1 MPIIENMPNSLYQA
15 SEGISKSGLDLI
27 ARSPAHYRY
36 AAKREPSRAMEIG
49 TAIHTAILEP
59 DRFASDYMILRD
71 VTARTASAYK
81 DAVKQFGSERV
92 LTGPEADK
100 VAGMQE
106 SVWANPEAR
115 DFLRNQHCRREL
127 SIFTN
132 DPVTGVFLKV
142 RFDATVGVAG
152 LDLKKTQ
159 DCRPEKFIRSVWDYR
174 YHVQQAFYSDVFEW
188 ETGETLDDFR
198 FLAIEE
204 DAPNAVKLYR
214 LPHDVVAHG
223 RKLYRAALNTYAE
236 CLASGHWPAPSGETE
251 TLNPTGWMLAEI
263 ENDADESGMTFG
275 DEQ

>member
-1 MPIIENMPNSLYQA
+1 MSIIENMPNSLYHA

-59 DRFASDYMILRD
+59 DRFAEEYMILRD

-81 DAVKQFGSERV
+81 EAVKQFGSERV

-127 SIFTN
+127 SIFTH
-132 DPVTGVFLKV
+132 DPVTGVFVKA
-142 RFDATVGVAG
+142 RFDATVGIAG

-188 ETGETLDDFR
+188 ETGDQMDDFR

-236 CLASGHWPAPSGETE
+236 CLESGHWPAPSGETE
-251 TLNPTGWMLAEI
+251 TLNPTGWMLVEI

-275 DEQ
+275 DEE